1 MFHNI
6 FSHGTKPEAGSQKFA
21 LMPQIAGQLTAERK
35 NFMETAASGVQ
46 QQAGTYPCLQL
57 RNISRLLIPNSHKI
71 KSLISHLFFS
81 RQVFFQSLV
90 FHRFAKSVACF
101 CGNPL
106 SVSAVICCVFLW
118 QSAECF
124 CGGRKRRVKNL
135 ESVTNFLN
143 RLFVL
148 SEKA

>member
-21 LMPQIAGQLTAERK
+21 LVPQIAGQLTAERK

-71 KSLISHLFFS
+71 KSLISHLFLADKCFFNHLFFTDLQNLL
-81 RQVFFQSLV
+81 RVFAAI
-90 FHRFAKSVACF
+90 R
-101 CGNPL
+101 
-106 SVSAVICCVFLW
+106 
-118 QSAECF
+118 
-124 CGGRKRRVKNL
+124 
-135 ESVTNFLN
+135 
-143 RLFVL
+143 
-148 SEKA
+148 